1 MADDSLQDL
10 ILKAINSIRNS
21 RSRPSLETILKF
33 ITKTER
39 NISVENFK
47 TCVYNMIERGLIYN
61 VPNKGKDSF
70 YINNQTLVHNDTAD
84 IADNINSL
92 SFEIEKDLQKTPT
105 IESVKKSHGNSQL
118 KSPVINNKNLF
129 ENIGIFVESKIEKE
143 MIPFL
148 EKLETLFISYEGL
161 HEERKLIDAENI
173 NLKDQIKTLS
183 VNDIA
188 IKHLKAE
195 NDFLKKELSSKNEI
209 IKILA
214 NDKKN
219 DAVSIGG
226 ESVFKIPTKT
236 ARVPNISQ
244 STIELSNRYNALSSE
259 CFDYNQH
266 DNNAFQAEQNF
277 RPNNN
282 TENNARSTNSSIP
295 KVNKQY
301 DNNNMFN
308 NAEQNCRPNNDRNN
322 NNTFPNAEQ
331 NFRPNNDRNMEIY
344 KRRTTTILGDSTIK
358 NIRPKMV
365 KDNLP
370 PGEKVYL
377 KSFSGATVSNMYH
390 YSIPSLQYEPDLVI
404 MHVGT
409 NDLRTEKSPKEIAN
423 EIIKLSI
430 SISTEYNDIMVSS
443 ITARSD
449 KCSDKAN
456 MVNEEL
462 KRLCHENK
470 LMYIDNGNIRT
481 RYHISND
488 KLHLNDNGSRE
499 LAANFANA
507 IRL

>member
-10 ILKAINSIRNS
+10 TLKAINSIRKS

-33 ITKTER
+33 ITKTEQ
-39 NISVENFK
+39 NISVEDFK
-47 TCVYNMIERGLIYN
+47 TCIYNMIERGLIYN
-61 VPNKGKDSF
+61 VPKKGKDSF
-70 YINNQTLVHNDTAD
+70 YINNQPLVNNDTAD
-84 IADNINSL
+84 IADNTNIL
-92 SFEIEKDLQKTPT
+92 TFEIEKDLQTTPT
-105 IESVKKSHGNSQL
+105 AESVKKSHGNSQV
-118 KSPVINNKNLF
+118 KSPVKNNKNLF
-129 ENIGIFVESKIEKE
+129 EDIGTFVKSKIENE

-161 HEERKLIDAENI
+161 HEERKLLDAENI
-173 NLKDQIKTLS
+173 NLKEQIKTYS
-183 VNDIA
+183 VNDIT

-214 NDKKN
+214 NDKQN
-219 DAVSIGG
+219 DVVSIGG
-226 ESVFKIPTKT
+226 ESVFKKPTKT
-236 ARVPNISQ
+236 ARIPNSSQ
-244 STIELSNRYNALSSE
+244 STLELSNRYNALSSE
-259 CFDYNQH
+259 CSGHNQY

-282 TENNARSTNSSIP
+282 TENIVRPKNNIP
-295 KVNKQY
+295 KFNKHY
-301 DNNNMFN
+301 NNNNMFN
-308 NAEQNCRPNNDRNN
+308 
-322 NNTFPNAEQ
+322 NAEQ
-331 NFRPNNDRNMEIY
+331 NFRPNNDRNNNNTFHNAEHNLRANNDRNVEAY
-344 KRRTTTILGDSTIK
+344 KRRTTTIIGDSTIK

-370 PGEKVYL
+370 PGEKVYV
-377 KSFSGATVSNMYH
+377 KSFSGATVSQMYH
-390 YSIPSLQYEPDLVI
+390 YSIPSLQYEPDMVI

-423 EIIKLSI
+423 EIIKLSV

-443 ITARSD
+443 ITARGD

-456 MVNEEL
+456 MVNDEL
-462 KRLCHENK
+462 KHLCHENK